1 MKDRKGLDKG
11 TTNKEQILAMIRN
24 EINEKPEAIFQDIDL
39 QSDTWKPIKE
49 EDGNAITFVQKFKDM
64 GGIFIYLE
72 NEAEFGDCMKQLAP
86 QNGWD
91 PLWCSSPKMQPLLEK
106 YGLNYSEEPVVE
118 EKHKLVSINDCE
130 YLIAQTGSIVISDY
144 NTGSRK
150 AYTDADV
157 LLILARTDQIVS
169 SVKEALQRLKSR
181 LSSQEASQA
190 VILTG
195 QTWTYDIEQELV
207 QNVFGPRQIAVFL
220 IDE

>member
-1 MKDRKGLDKG
+1 MKDRKGSDKG
-11 TTNKEQILAMIRN
+11 TTNKEQILAMVRN
-24 EINEKPEAIFQDIDL
+24 AIIEKPEAIFQDIDL

-72 NEAEFGDCMKQLAP
+72 NEAEFGDCMRQLAP
-86 QNGWD
+86 QNGWE
-91 PLWCSSPKMQPLLEK
+91 PLWCTSPKMQPLLEK
-106 YGLNYSEEPVVE
+106 YGLRYSEEPVLE

-130 YLIAQTGSIVISDY
+130 SLIAQTGSIVISDC

-150 AYTDADV
+150 AYIDSDV

-169 SVKEALQRLKSR
+169 SVKEALQRLKSK

-190 VILTG
+190 VIITG
-195 QTWTYDIEQELV
+195 QTRTYDIEQELV
-207 QNVFGPRQIAVFL
+207 QSVFGPRQIAVFL

>member
-24 EINEKPEAIFQDIDL
+24 AIIEKPEAIFQDIDL

-64 GGIFIYLE
+64 GGIFIQLE

-118 EKHKLVSINDCE
+118 ETPTEDGGTITTTTTTEKLEDGTEKETKVE
-130 YLIAQTGSIVISDY
+130 E
-144 NTGSRK
+144 K
-150 AYTDADV
+150 KDADV

>member
-1 MKDRKGLDKG
+1 MKDRKGSDKG
-11 TTNKEQILAMIRN
+11 TTNKEQILAMVRN
-24 EINEKPEAIFQDIDL
+24 AIIEKPEAIFQDIDL
-39 QSDTWKPIKE
+39 RSDTWKPIKE

-86 QNGWD
+86 QNKWE

-106 YGLNYSEEPVVE
+106 YGLSYSAEPVIDD
-118 EKHKLVSINDCE
+118 KHKLVSITDCE
-130 YLIAQTGSIVISDY
+130 YLIAQTGSIVLTDY

-150 AYTDADV
+150 AYTDSDV
-157 LLILARTDQIVS
+157 LLILSRTDQIVS
-169 SVKEALQRLKSR
+169 SVKEALQRLKNR

-190 VILTG
+190 VIITG
-195 QTWTYDIEQELV
+195 QTRTYDIEQELV
-207 QNVFGPRQIAVFL
+207 QSVFGPRQIAVFL